1 MTDSTPREHRLSV
14 SRSARCFSRGGE
26 AAAEAW
32 VVLHG
37 YGQLASRFLRGFESI
52 ATPTRLV
59 VAPEGLS
66 RFYLDAGAGRVGASW
81 MTKEDRA
88 HEIEDYLAY
97 LAQVRAALIPPVPL
111 TILGFS
117 QGVATAARWAVAH
130 RARAGAADLLGW
142 LDAGGDPRSD
152 GSRRSGSPTWW
163 VSRRSGRR
171 RPRSRPRRLRTVRR
185 VCRSRST
192 GSMAATRSGP
202 TCWVGWSDARPS
214 HPSDLTG
221 IN

>member
-14 SRSARCFSRGGE
+14 LRSARCFTWGGE

-88 HEIEDYLAY
+88 HEVEDYLAY

-117 QGVATAARWAVAH
+117 QGVATAARWAVATAPAPARLICWGGLMPEEIPAGRLSPIRLTYVVGEQEEWAPPAAVEAQAAGYRQAGVSVEVQRFDGGH
-130 RARAGAADLLGW
+130 EIRADVLG
-142 LDAGGDPRSD
+142 
-152 GSRRSGSPTWW
+152 
-163 VSRRSGRR
+163 
-171 RPRSRPRRLRTVRR
+171 RLV
-185 VCRSRST
+185 
-192 GSMAATRSGP
+192 
-202 TCWVGWSDARPS
+202 
-214 HPSDLTG
+214 
-221 IN
+221 

>member
-1 MTDSTPREHRLSV
+1 MTDANPREHRLSV
-14 SRSARCFSRGGE
+14 PRSARCFSRGGE

-66 RFYLDAGAGRVGASW
+66 RFYLDAGAGKVGASW

-97 LAQVRAALIPPVPL
+97 LEQVRAALIPPVPL

-117 QGVATAARWAVAH
+117 QGVATAARWAVATAPAPV
-130 RARAGAADLLGW
+130 RLICWGGLVPEEIPAARLGA
-142 LDAGGDPRSD
+142 DPAHLS
-152 GSRRSGSPTWW
+152 WW
-163 VSRRSGRR
+163 VSRKSGRR
-171 RPRSRPRRLRTVRR
+171 RPRSRPRRLRTVRQ
-185 VCRSRST
+185 VCRWRFTAST
-192 GSMAATRSGP
+192 AATRSGP
-202 TCWVGWSDARPS
+202 ASWLGWSRPPAF
-214 HPSDLTG
+214 PSVLLDRY
-221 IN
+221 